1 MPWMNQ
7 KSVVPEFRRE
17 TGGRRDRDMGLI
29 PDKARGM
36 IGASD
41 PPMRVEVSRR
51 EIIKYSIATE
61 QRLKKFLDGDE
72 APPMF
77 LFGALR
83 PLVPVNELGPD
94 GIATTSLLPDLPLK
108 RVMAGGTKTRYFCR
122 MKPGDVLVA
131 VRTLSDIY
139 EKRGSKGD
147 LIFLVYTIDVR
158 TETGERVAEEV
169 QTRIVR

>member
-1 MPWMNQ
+1 M
-7 KSVVPEFRRE
+7 S
-17 TGGRRDRDMGLI
+17 LI
-29 PDKARGM
+29 PDKARNL
-36 IGASD
+36 IGTSD
-41 PPMRVEVSRR
+41 SPVRVEVSRR

-61 QRLKKFLDGDE
+61 QRLKKFLAGDE

-83 PLVPVNELGPD
+83 PLVAINELGPD
-94 GIATTSLLPDLPLK
+94 GIATTGLLPDLPLK
-108 RVMAGGTKTRYFCR
+108 RVMAGGTKTRYFR
-122 MKPGDVLVA
+122 PIKPGDVLVA
-131 VRTLSDIY
+131 VHTLSDIY

-147 LIFLVYTIDVR
+147 LIFVVYTIDVR